1 MHQREAY
8 PQSLN
13 TGALLCSAPLQ
24 SHSQFVRL
32 GIVNKE
38 RAGGSA
44 FLHQFVVCNAPAS
57 LTLKNLQTP
66 QWVIWKQLPASLKYD
81 QLEDGNN
88 SSRCQLGYKY
98 KSPHRV
104 LFPSLRIFMLARGYG
119 GRLLVVTPRRIPMAK
134 KTQKVNKIEEENK
147 KGRERERESAMC
159 VCVLL
164 DETVALTSTR
174 SRPRLL
180 LFPPSLL
187 YCYYPGP
194 PF

>member
-66 QWVIWKQLPASLKYD
+66 QWVIWKQLPKSLKYD

-147 KGRERERESAMC
+147 KGRERERERYVC
-159 VCVLL
+159 VCVI
-164 DETVALTSTR
+164 R
-174 SRPRLL
+174 
-180 LFPPSLL
+180 
-187 YCYYPGP
+187 
-194 PF
+194 

>member
-66 QWVIWKQLPASLKYD
+66 QWVIWKQLPKSLKYD

-98 KSPHRV
+98 KSP
-104 LFPSLRIFMLARGYG
+104 LS
-119 GRLLVVTPRRIPMAK
+119 
-134 KTQKVNKIEEENK
+134 
-147 KGRERERESAMC
+147 
-159 VCVLL
+159 
-164 DETVALTSTR
+164 
-174 SRPRLL
+174 
-180 LFPPSLL
+180 FPPYFHAGTRIWRPAVGRDASTDTNGQEN
-187 YCYYPGP
+187 PESK
-194 PF
+194 